1 MQGGVEAT
9 QTDPVLGPNL
19 TRNLTRRPE
28 GAGNPICG
36 YHAAALYSWMR
47 PLSRSRRRTWS
58 RSTSVSDPGR
68 WFFDRRL
75 LVQRAVGAMLVV
87 MTDVDR
93 EDAFEVPSIDDQDP
107 VETLAAYGADPPF
120 DEGVRAGRAH
130 GCADRPDGLGSEHL
144 VEPSCELAV
153 AVVDQKA
160 DRLRA
165 LDKRLDDVAR
175 LLGRPLTRRVR
186 GDSRQIHLPG
196 RELPRSYFAMSPGK
210 APLAYPSAL

>member
-1 MQGGVEAT
+1 
-9 QTDPVLGPNL
+9 
-19 TRNLTRRPE
+19 
-28 GAGNPICG
+28 
-36 YHAAALYSWMR
+36 
-47 PLSRSRRRTWS
+47 
-58 RSTSVSDPGR
+58 
-68 WFFDRRL
+68 
-75 LVQRAVGAMLVV
+75 MLVV

-160 DRLRA
+160 DWLRPV
-165 LDKRLDDVAR
+165 DERLDDVPC
-175 LLGRPLTRRVR
+175 LLGRPLAGRVR
-186 GDSRQIHLPG
+186 GDARQIHLPG
-196 RELPRSYFAMSPGK
+196 REFDEHEYV
-210 APLAYPSAL
+210 